1 MEHKTVMHMCRAL
14 NIHLQHDNQSF
25 ESMHNNYALQ
35 FMKLDEYRTNNE
47 ERRIYENVGPDTH
60 TTLVHVFQN
69 LYSKDD

>member
-1 MEHKTVMHMCRAL
+1 
-14 NIHLQHDNQSF
+14 
-25 ESMHNNYALQ
+25 MHNNYALQ